1 MKQTEEEMSDAEN
14 EIRRLQEAIAVKV
27 CYSKVAQ
34 TRLENR
40 LTRPNEEMCQD
51 NVQFGLQDECK
62 QLAATTQALHDKLRQ
77 QQSVFH
83 THTRAHT
90 LGAASR
96 RVVVMS
102 VDNLPRPSMRCTTS
116 CANSSQYSVG
126 RRRGVV
132 VSGVRR
138 MNEVNA
144 RRARLVLGW
153 VTVFGRVYHLCV

>member
-83 THTRAHT
+83 THTHAHT
-90 LGAASR
+90 RCCLPVCR
-96 RVVVMS
+96 R
-102 VDNLPRPSMRCTTS
+102 DECKELATQ
-116 CANSSQYSVG
+116 A
-126 RRRGVV
+126 
-132 VSGVRR
+132 
-138 MNEVNA
+138 
-144 RRARLVLGW
+144 LWDIL
-153 VTVFGRVYHLCV
+153 